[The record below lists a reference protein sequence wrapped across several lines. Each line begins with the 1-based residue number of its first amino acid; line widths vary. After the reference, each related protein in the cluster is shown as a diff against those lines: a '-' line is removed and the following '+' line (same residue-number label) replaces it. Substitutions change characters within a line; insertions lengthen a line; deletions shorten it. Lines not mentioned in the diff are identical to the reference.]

1 MFIQSKDHVV
11 TTATMVDG
19 KRIEMAYDAPKGIF
33 AEYYG
38 AFMGEALKADPYKT
52 LQLH

>member
-1 MFIQSKDHVV
+1 
-11 TTATMVDG
+11 MVDG

-38 AFMGEALKADPYKT
+38 AFVGEALKADPYKT